1 MDLKNYIREVKDF
14 PKEGIDFKDIT
25 TLIKDNYAFKF
36 TIDRFVEYLK
46 DKEVDI
52 IVGPEARG
60 FLMGAPVSY
69 GLGVGFVPVRK
80 PGKLPYETESVSYG
94 LEYGEDTIEI
104 HKDSIK
110 KGQKVAILDDLLA
123 TGGTVEAT
131 AKLIEKL
138 GGEVVSINFLIEL
151 EFLNGR
157 ERLKNYDVNSLI
169 KY

>member
-1 MDLKNYIREVKDF
+1 MDLKDYIREIPDF
-14 PKEGIDFKDIT
+14 PKEGINFKDIT
-25 TLIKDNYAFKF
+25 TLMQNGEVFKT
-36 TIDRFVEYLK
+36 TIDRFVENLK
-46 DKEVDI
+46 DKEVDL

-60 FLMGAPVSY
+60 FLMGTPVAY
-69 GLGVGFVPVRK
+69 ALGVGFVPVRK
-80 PGKLPYETESVSYG
+80 PGKLPSEIISYSYG
-94 LEYGEDTIEI
+94 LEYGEDTLEI

-110 KGQKVAILDDLLA
+110 KGQKVAIVDDLLA
-123 TGGTVEAT
+123 TGGTMEAT